1 MQITQTQVAGG
12 PPRYADS
19 PMPRY
24 LQVADL
30 LRQRIARGTWPE
42 GHRLPSLEELVTE
55 FGVARV
61 TVRQAVELLA
71 RDGLVSPQQGRGT
84 FVTGRPPN
92 ERWLNVVTTLDAL
105 ARVYRDTEPQILNI
119 DEATSAP
126 ALRPGEGMPAERYA
140 YMRRVHSRDGKP
152 YCVIDIHLD
161 ERIFRRSPRRFRE
174 ETVIPLLTSMKSVKI
189 AKAHQVLTIG
199 TADMEVARLI
209 DVPLNA
215 PVAEV
220 RRVFR
225 DPDDRVIY
233 LAEVVYRGDAIHVE
247 MDLKP

>member
-126 ALRPGEGMPAERYA
+126 ALRPGEGVPAERYA